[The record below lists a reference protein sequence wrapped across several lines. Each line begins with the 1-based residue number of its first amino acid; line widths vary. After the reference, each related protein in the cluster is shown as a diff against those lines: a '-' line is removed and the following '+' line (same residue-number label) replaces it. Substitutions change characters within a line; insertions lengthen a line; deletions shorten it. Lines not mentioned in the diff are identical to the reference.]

1 MEPSYVSDMN
11 IIDNERILF
20 DKEDEREL
28 NRVIVTKIKD
38 KTVI

>member
-1 MEPSYVSDMN
+1 MEPSYVSDMK